1 MDFDMVFLVFIMV
14 VFEEILN
21 KVVCLLYIKC
31 YFLGIKSSLSYVKI
45 SFFQVCNLKFWK
57 RILIF
62 LYWSVFF
69 WELYL

>member
-31 YFLGIKSSLSYVKI
+31 YFLGIKNSLSYVKI
-45 SFFQVCNLKFWK
+45 SFF
-57 RILIF
+57 
-62 LYWSVFF
+62 
-69 WELYL
+69 